1 MSTILFTF
9 SSANL
14 MLQLISGIPNT
25 AAMGRKVMEVFGLQA
40 VVQVFFIAVP

>member
-1 MSTILFTF
+1 MSTIFFTF

-25 AAMGRKVMEVFGLQA
+25 AAIGRKVMEVFDLQA
-40 VVQVFFIAVP
+40 MVQVILIAVP

>member
-1 MSTILFTF
+1 MSTISFTF

-25 AAMGRKVMEVFGLQA
+25 ASMGRKVMEVFGLQ
-40 VVQVFFIAVP
+40 VMVQVICIAAP